1 MSITEIKALLQNA
14 GIVGAGGAGF
24 PTYAKL
30 SDEADLLCVNCSE
43 CEPLMYTDFI
53 LNREEMAK
61 IVKGAELIMAATNIK
76 HTYLAIKVHRAEAL
90 GYADG
95 QVLGENVSIKY
106 LPSVYPIGDEIGL
119 IYETTGRL
127 IKAGNLPITA
137 GVIVMN
143 AETVYNAHE
152 AIVSGKPLV
161 EKWLTIAGDIP
172 EKFTLKV
179 PLGMRVSD
187 IFKQLGIKVDSD
199 HVIIDGGPSM
209 GSISSPDRAVIK
221 KTTKSILI
229 LPKTTRCVENK
240 QSNIDDMLRRAASAC
255 CGCTRCT
262 EMCPRYQLGYP
273 LEPHKLIRAALNSA
287 AEDYPELIAT
297 ASLCCSCGVCAEVCC
312 QDISP
317 KDVILNL
324 KKILAKNKI
333 KFVADKDYPVN
344 PDRPYRMIKSSKWKD
359 MLGVLKFD
367 AIPTYIP
374 KKLTAQRVEIPTS
387 QHIGAPSVPC
397 VNVGDRVNEG
407 DMIATAGQGLS
418 VPQYA
423 SISGKVVSCDPTK
436 IVIEA

>member
-229 LPKTTRCVENK
+229 LPKTARCVENK

-387 QHIGAPSVPC
+387 QHIGAPSIPC

>member
-30 SDEADLLCVNCSE
+30 SNEADLLCVNCSE

-387 QHIGAPSVPC
+387 QHIGAPSIPC

>member
-1 MSITEIKALLQNA
+1 MSIKEMKELLQNA

-30 SDEADLLCVNCSE
+30 SEEADLLCVNCSE

-53 LNREEMAK
+53 LNREEMSK

-90 GYADG
+90 GYEDG
-95 QVLGENVSIKY
+95 EVLGENVSIKY

-127 IKAGNLPITA
+127 IKAGKLPITA

-143 AETVYNAHE
+143 AETVYNAYE
-152 AIVSGKPLV
+152 AIEADKPLT
-161 EKWLTIAGDIP
+161 EKWVTIAGNIP
-172 EKFTLKV
+172 EKFAVKA
-179 PLGMRVSD
+179 PIGMRVSE
-187 IFKQLGIKVDSD
+187 IFAKLGIKVDPD
-199 HVIIDGGPSM
+199 HVIIEGGPSM
-209 GSISSPDRAVIK
+209 GSITSTDRALIR

-240 QSNIDDMLRRAASAC
+240 QINTDDMLRRAASAC

-262 EMCPRYQLGYP
+262 DMCPRYQLGYP
-273 LEPHKLIRAALNSA
+273 IEPHKLIRAALNSVV
-287 AEDYPELIAT
+287 EEHPELIAT

-317 KDVILNL
+317 KDVIMSL
-324 KKILAKNKI
+324 KKTLSRNKI
-333 KFVADKDYPVN
+333 KFVAEKDYPVN
-344 PDRPYRMIKSSKWKD
+344 PDRPYRMIRSSKWKD

-374 KKLTAQRVEIPTS
+374 KKLTASRVEILTS
-387 QHIGAPSVPC
+387 QHIGAPSIPC
-397 VNVGDRVNEG
+397 VKVGDIVKEG
-407 DMIATAGQGLS
+407 DLIANAAEGLS

-423 SISGKVVSCDPTK
+423 SIAGKVISCDPTK

>member
-30 SDEADLLCVNCSE
+30 SNEADLLCVNCSE

-367 AIPTYIP
+367 SIPTYIP

-423 SISGKVVSCDPTK
+423 SISGKVVSCDATK

>member
-30 SDEADLLCVNCSE
+30 SNEADLLCVNCSE

-367 AIPTYIP
+367 SIPTYIP

>member
-172 EKFTLKV
+172 EKFTLKA

-199 HVIIDGGPSM
+199 HLIIEGGPSM

-397 VNVGDRVNEG
+397 VNVGDTVNEG

>member
-152 AIVSGKPLV
+152 ALASGKPLV

-387 QHIGAPSVPC
+387 QHIGAPSIPC

>member
-1 MSITEIKALLQNA
+1 MSKIDIKALMQNA

-24 PTYAKL
+24 PSYAKL
-30 SDEADLLCVNCSE
+30 SDAADILCVNCSE

-53 LNREEMAK
+53 LNREEMEK

-76 HTYLAIKVHRAEAL
+76 HTYLSIKVHRAEAL
-90 GYADG
+90 GYDDG
-95 QVLGENVSIKY
+95 QVLGENVSVKY

-119 IYETTGRL
+119 IYESTGRL

-143 AETVYNAHE
+143 AETVYNVYE
-152 AIVSGKPLV
+152 AVENGRPV
-161 EKWLTIAGDIP
+161 TEKWITVAGDIP
-172 EKFTLKV
+172 EKFVLKV
-179 PLGMRVSD
+179 PIGMRVSE
-187 IFKQLGIKVDSD
+187 IFKKLGVVVDKD
-199 HVIIDGGPSM
+199 HVIIEGGPSM
-209 GSISSPDRAVIK
+209 GSISSPDRAVIR
-221 KTTKSILI
+221 KTTKSILV

-240 QSNIDDMLRRAASAC
+240 QTNTDDMLRRAASAC

-287 AEDYPELIAT
+287 ATDYPELIAT

-317 KDVILNL
+317 KDVILSL
-324 KKILAKNKI
+324 KGILAKNKI

-344 PDRPYRMIKSSKWKD
+344 PDRPYRMIQSGKWKD

-374 KKLTAQRVEIPTS
+374 KKMAAERVEILTS
-387 QHIGAPSVPC
+387 QHIGAPSVPT
-397 VNVGDRVNEG
+397 VKVGDEVKEG
-407 DMIATAGQGLS
+407 DLIAAAGAGLS

-423 SISGKVVSCDPTK
+423 SISGKVISCDPSK

>member
-30 SDEADLLCVNCSE
+30 SNEADLLCVNCSE

-333 KFVADKDYPVN
+333 KFVSDKDYPVN

-387 QHIGAPSVPC
+387 QHIGAPSIPC

>member
-30 SDEADLLCVNCSE
+30 SNEADLLCVNCSE

-229 LPKTTRCVENK
+229 LE
-240 QSNIDDMLRRAASAC
+240 DDALRREQAVKHRRHAPPRRISMLRMHKMHREVSPLSAW
-255 CGCTRCT
+255 
-262 EMCPRYQLGYP
+262 L
-273 LEPHKLIRAALNSA
+273 SA
-287 AEDYPELIAT
+287 
-297 ASLCCSCGVCAEVCC
+297 
-312 QDISP
+312 
-317 KDVILNL
+317 
-324 KKILAKNKI
+324 
-333 KFVADKDYPVN
+333 
-344 PDRPYRMIKSSKWKD
+344 
-359 MLGVLKFD
+359 
-367 AIPTYIP
+367 
-374 KKLTAQRVEIPTS
+374 
-387 QHIGAPSVPC
+387 
-397 VNVGDRVNEG
+397 
-407 DMIATAGQGLS
+407 
-418 VPQYA
+418 
-423 SISGKVVSCDPTK
+423 
-436 IVIEA
+436 

>member
-387 QHIGAPSVPC
+387 QHIGAPSIPC

-423 SISGKVVSCDPTK
+423 SISGKVVSCDATK

>member
-30 SDEADLLCVNCSE
+30 SNEADLLCVNCSE

-423 SISGKVVSCDPTK
+423 SISGKVVSCDATK

>member
-1 MSITEIKALLQNA
+1 MSITEIKTLLQNA

-30 SDEADLLCVNCSE
+30 SEEADLLCVNCSE

-53 LNREEMAK
+53 LNREEMTK

-76 HTYLAIKVHRAEAL
+76 HTYLALKVHRAEAL
-90 GYADG
+90 GYEDG
-95 QVLGENVSIKY
+95 ETLGKNVTIKY

-143 AETVYNAHE
+143 AETVYNVHE
-152 AIVSGKPLV
+152 AIESGKPV
-161 EKWLTIAGDIP
+161 TEKWLTIAGDIP
-172 EKFTLKV
+172 EKFAIRA
-179 PLGMRVSD
+179 PIGMRVSE
-187 IFKQLGIKVDSD
+187 IFKQLGIKVDAD
-199 HVIIDGGPSM
+199 HVIIEGGPSM
-209 GSISSPDRAVIK
+209 GTISSPDRTVIK

-240 QSNIDDMLRRAASAC
+240 QTSIDDMLRRAASAC

-262 EMCPRYQLGYP
+262 DMCPRYQLGYP

-317 KDVILNL
+317 KDVILSL
-324 KKILAKNKI
+324 KKTLAKNKI

-359 MLGVLKFD
+359 MLGVLKYD

-374 KKLTAQRVEIPTS
+374 KKLSASRVEILTS
-387 QHIGAPSVPC
+387 QHIGAPSVPT
-397 VNVGDRVNEG
+397 VKVGDTVSEG
-407 DMIATAGQGLS
+407 DLIAKCGAGLS

-423 SISGKVVSCDPTK
+423 SISGKVTSCDPSK

>member
-1 MSITEIKALLQNA
+1 MSIQDIKDLLQNA

-30 SDEADLLCVNCSE
+30 SEAADLLCVNCSE

-61 IVKGAELIMAATNIK
+61 IVKGAELIMQATNIK
-76 HTYLAIKVHRAEAL
+76 HTYLAIKIHRAEAL
-90 GYADG
+90 GYEDG

-127 IKAGNLPITA
+127 IKAGSLPITA

-143 AETVYNAHE
+143 AETVYNVHE
-152 AIVSGKPLV
+152 AIAAQRPLT

-172 EKFTLKV
+172 EKFTLRA
-179 PLGMRVSD
+179 PIGMRVSEL
-187 IFKQLGIKVDSD
+187 FSKLGIKIDSD
-199 HVIIDGGPSM
+199 HVIIEGGPSM
-209 GSISSPDRAVIK
+209 GTITSPDRTVIK

-240 QSNIDDMLRRAASAC
+240 QTSIDDMLRRAASAC

-262 EMCPRYQLGYP
+262 DMCPRYQLGYP
-273 LEPHKLIRAALNSA
+273 LEPHKLIRAALNSVV
-287 AEDYPELIAT
+287 EEHPELIAT

-317 KDVILNL
+317 KDVILSL
-324 KKILAKNKI
+324 KKTLAKNKI
-333 KFVADKDYPVN
+333 RFVADKDCKVN
-344 PDRPYRMIKSSKWKD
+344 PDREYRMIRSSKWKD

-367 AIPTYIP
+367 AIPTYLP
-374 KKLTAQRVEIPTS
+374 KKLAASRVEILTS
-387 QHIGAPSVPC
+387 QHIGAPSIPC
-397 VNVGDRVNEG
+397 VSVGDTVNEG
-407 DMIATAGQGLS
+407 DLIANAGAGLG

-423 SISGKVVSCDPTK
+423 SISGKVISVDPAK

>member
-127 IKAGNLPITA
+127 IKAGNLPITE

-172 EKFTLKV
+172 EKFALKA
-179 PLGMRVSD
+179 PIGMRVSE

-199 HVIIDGGPSM
+199 HVIIEGGPSM

-374 KKLTAQRVEIPTS
+374 KKLSASRVEIPTS

-397 VNVGDRVNEG
+397 VNVGDTVNEG

>member
-53 LNREEMAK
+53 LNREEMTK

-229 LPKTTRCVENK
+229 LPKTARCIENK

-387 QHIGAPSVPC
+387 QHIGAPSIPC

>member
-30 SDEADLLCVNCSE
+30 SNEADLLCVNCSE

-229 LPKTTRCVENK
+229 LPKTARCVENK

-387 QHIGAPSVPC
+387 QHIGAPSIPC

>member
-152 AIVSGKPLV
+152 AIVSGNPLT

-172 EKFTLKV
+172 EKFALKA
-179 PLGMRVSD
+179 PLGMRVSE

-199 HVIIDGGPSM
+199 HVIIEGGPSM

-367 AIPTYIP
+367 AIPTYLP
-374 KKLTAQRVEIPTS
+374 KKLSASRVEIPTS

-397 VNVGDRVNEG
+397 VNVGDTVNEG

>member
-30 SDEADLLCVNCSE
+30 SEQADLLCVNCSE

-172 EKFTLKV
+172 EKFALKA
-179 PLGMRVSD
+179 PIGMRVSE

-199 HVIIDGGPSM
+199 HVIIEGGPSM

-374 KKLTAQRVEIPTS
+374 KRLTAQRVEIPTS

-397 VNVGDRVNEG
+397 VNVGDTVSEG

>member
-53 LNREEMAK
+53 LNREEMGK

-172 EKFTLKV
+172 EKFALKA
-179 PLGMRVSD
+179 PIGMRVSE

-199 HVIIDGGPSM
+199 HVIIEGGPSM

-367 AIPTYIP
+367 AIPTYLP
-374 KKLTAQRVEIPTS
+374 KKLSASRVEIPTS

-397 VNVGDRVNEG
+397 VNVGDTVNEG

-436 IVIEA
+436 IVIES

>member
-172 EKFTLKV
+172 EKFTIKA

-199 HVIIDGGPSM
+199 HVIIEGGPSM

-397 VNVGDRVNEG
+397 VNVGDTVNEG

>member
-199 HVIIDGGPSM
+199 HMIIDGGPSM

-221 KTTKSILI
+221 KTSKSILI
-229 LPKTTRCVENK
+229 LPKTARCVENK

-387 QHIGAPSVPC
+387 QHIGAPSIPC

>member
-30 SDEADLLCVNCSE
+30 SNEADLLCVNCSE

-199 HVIIDGGPSM
+199 HVIIEGGPSM

-387 QHIGAPSVPC
+387 QHIGAPSIPC

>member
-152 AIVSGKPLV
+152 ALASGKPLV

-407 DMIATAGQGLS
+407 DIIATAGQGLS

>member
-152 AIVSGKPLV
+152 ALASGKPLV

-374 KKLTAQRVEIPTS
+374 KRLTAQRVEIPTS
-387 QHIGAPSVPC
+387 QHIGAPSIPC

>member
-229 LPKTTRCVENK
+229 LPKTARCVENK

>member
-30 SDEADLLCVNCSE
+30 SNEADLLCVNCSE

>member
-172 EKFTLKV
+172 EKFTLKA

-199 HVIIDGGPSM
+199 HLIIEGGPSM

-387 QHIGAPSVPC
+387 QHIGAPSIPC

>member
-333 KFVADKDYPVN
+333 KYVADKDYPVN

-387 QHIGAPSVPC
+387 QHIGAPSIPC

>member
-152 AIVSGKPLV
+152 AIVSGKPLT

-172 EKFTLKV
+172 EKFALKA
-179 PLGMRVSD
+179 PLGMRVSE

-199 HVIIDGGPSM
+199 HVIIEGGPSM

-287 AEDYPELIAT
+287 AEDHPELIAT

-367 AIPTYIP
+367 AIPTYLP
-374 KKLTAQRVEIPTS
+374 KKLSASRVEIPTS

-397 VNVGDRVNEG
+397 VNVGDTVNEG

>member
-30 SDEADLLCVNCSE
+30 SNEADLLCVNCSE

-397 VNVGDRVNEG
+397 VNVGDTVNEG
-407 DMIATAGQGLS
+407 DMIATAGRGLS

>member
-229 LPKTTRCVENK
+229 LPKTARCVENM

-333 KFVADKDYPVN
+333 KFVSDKDYPVN

-387 QHIGAPSVPC
+387 QHIGAPSIPC